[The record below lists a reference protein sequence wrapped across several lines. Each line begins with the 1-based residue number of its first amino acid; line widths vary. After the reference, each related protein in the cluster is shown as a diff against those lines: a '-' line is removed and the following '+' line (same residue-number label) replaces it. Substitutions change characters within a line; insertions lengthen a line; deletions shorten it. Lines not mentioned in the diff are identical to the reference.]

1 MSCSLLNVWCS
12 IPCLTVIYFIFFPIF
27 QVDALNQEQLQP
39 AAEELDKLLKCRQL
53 KDTLFI
59 VVANKSEQGAMHAA
73 FVSHLDLS
81 RAPYVLY
88 GVKYIDLVS
97 LGAFVIRYFLFSC
110 HISVYVR

>member
-1 MSCSLLNVWCS
+1 MVGCGGAGVRGARMVLLTHCV
-12 IPCLTVIYFIFFPIF
+12 PCNPGTSGLMWPRSASTRSRTRTATRY
-27 QVDALNQEQLQP
+27 Q
-39 AAEELDKLLKCRQL
+39 
-53 KDTLFI
+53 
-59 VVANKSEQGAMHAA
+59 A